1 MNKAIFSVKAVTVY
15 LMTYVSLIN
24 LDVPLEVP
32 FYMLIAS
39 PVLLFWMIYTVLK
52 DQFKYPDLEED
63 KEWAYRD
70 KAREDLD
77 VF

>member
-1 MNKAIFSVKAVTVY
+1 MNKAIFSVKAVTAY
-15 LMTYVSLIN
+15 LMIYVSLIN
-24 LDVPLEVP
+24 LDVSLEVP

-52 DQFKYPDLEED
+52 DQFKYPDLEKD